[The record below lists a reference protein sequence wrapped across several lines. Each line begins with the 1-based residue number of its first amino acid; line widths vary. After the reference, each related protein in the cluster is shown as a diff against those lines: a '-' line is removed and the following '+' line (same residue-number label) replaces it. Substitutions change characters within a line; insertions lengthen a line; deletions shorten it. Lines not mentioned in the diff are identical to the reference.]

1 MSAPTSDGSASPEN
15 RTRHFLRQLS
25 GELRIARQRLREYE
39 DRDKADPIAIVGMA
53 CRLPGG
59 VRNPDELWQLVSSGT
74 DAISLFPADRGWD
87 TERIHDPSGVRPG
100 TTLTCEGGFLY
111 GAAEFDAPFFG
122 ISPREAL
129 AMDPQQRLLL
139 ETSWEALEH
148 ATIDPAGLKGSRT
161 AVYVGAS
168 PQGYGFDARGGGVGV
183 EGYGIT
189 GVSTSLLS
197 GRIAYTLGL
206 EGAALTVDT
215 ACSSSLVALHLAV
228 QALRQGECDLALAGG
243 VTVMASPSGFVE
255 FSRQGGLA
263 PDGRCKSF
271 SADAEGTGW
280 SEGVGMLVVERLSDA
295 VRNGHEVLAV
305 VRGSA
310 VNQDGASNGLT
321 APNGRSQQRVILD
334 ALADGGLGTTD
345 VGVVEGHGTGTRL
358 GDPIEAQALF
368 ATYGRDRTDENPLYL
383 GSLKANIG
391 HTQGAAGVSGVIKMV
406 MSMRHG
412 VMPRSLY
419 SDRPTGEVEWAGSG
433 VRLLDRERPWAS
445 SDGPHR
451 AGVSSFGIS
460 GTNAHVILEE
470 FVPEPASVPE
480 DATAAAPDSAAPD
493 PVVPLVLSAKSDEA
507 LSDQAAALQRH
518 LTRRPD
524 LSLTDVARSLVT
536 TRSSFEHRAV
546 LVGERAELLAALD
559 QLAATPPVTPNANGA
574 CRVAAVFSGQGS
586 QRCGMGRRLA
596 ADFPVF
602 ADALDEICA
611 VVDPL
616 LGRGLREIMWSDAD
630 DAERTLARTE
640 YAQPALFAFQFALA
654 RLWQSWGIRF
664 TTVTGHSVGEIAAA
678 AVAGVLTPEDA
689 ARLAVTRGRLMQ
701 RLPDGGA
708 MLAVNTT
715 ETEVAAVVAGMPA
728 VAIAAVNAPDSLVL
742 SGPAEEIDGLHDF
755 WRDSGVRTSRL
766 KVSHAFHSP
775 LMEPMLDEFRT
786 ALAELDFHAPALD
799 MSPAADS
806 GHPVHTPAY
815 WIDHARNAVRFHDA
829 VTQLPPA
836 DVLVELGPDAV
847 LTPLLAERYDVTASC
862 RRGRPESR
870 TVLEALGHTHT
881 RGSTP
886 DWATVLG
893 TGRPVRLP
901 TYAFQHRSY
910 WLTAAPAA
918 RGDGGG
924 GSDSDQMF
932 WDAVEKEDLSTL
944 AGTLGAPAGLEPV
957 LPALARWHRESRHR
971 QMIDSWRYRVVW
983 KPVDRAPAAQ
993 VPGCWLLVLPRG
1005 GGDPGARRALT
1016 RVLADV
1022 VTVELGEERPGRQTV
1037 AELLADS
1044 VKGVPPLAGVIS
1056 LVRSPEEFL
1065 VLVQALGDVG
1075 VTARLWSLTNGAV
1088 ATVRTE
1094 QPDPVQAAVWGVGL
1108 VAGLERPERWGGL
1121 IDLPGALDERSVGLL
1136 AGTLVADG
1144 EEDQIAIRSA
1154 GVLRRRVV
1162 PAPAAPEPERPWRP
1176 DGTVLITGGT
1186 GAIGAH
1192 VARWLT
1198 SLGPCSLVLLS
1209 RRGPQAPGAERLRA
1223 ELESRGARVRVVAA
1237 DVADRDRMAELVA
1250 EVAEQEGPVR
1260 AVFHAAGVGQNTP
1273 IDAMTAEEFRAVYG
1287 GKADGARVLDE
1298 LFGNDELDAFVL
1310 FSSASA
1316 TWGSAHY
1323 AAYAAGNAHLDALA
1337 ERRRARG
1344 LAATAVA
1351 WGVWAESGLVDP
1363 EGEAHMRRHGLIPM
1377 APADCLAAL
1386 AQALGRDE
1394 TRITVAAMDWEP
1406 FLAGYTAVR
1415 ARPLVSD
1422 LPQALALPAAGPAG
1436 APSGQS
1442 DIRRRLAGLA
1452 GADQR
1457 AALTDLVRAT
1467 VAEVLGHSDASSLDA
1482 EQPFVE
1488 LGIDSLSA
1496 VEIRNRLTGST
1507 GLALSTML
1515 VFDHPTVTAVCEFLL
1530 TALAEGTPAGDPA
1543 AAREPVESAESFA
1556 AIYRRVALRGR
1567 MTEVEA
1573 LLSGAAGLREHFT
1586 DPGQLPGGLG
1596 FVRLATGPE
1605 GPAVICFPPFAPVE
1619 QSLQFARL
1627 ATFFRGRRD
1636 LSMVTVPGFSPDEP
1650 IAATWE
1656 ALVTALAEATLRCAE
1671 GRSFALLGYSS
1682 SGWLAHSVAER
1693 VQQDGSPARGVVL
1706 LDTYLPDSMSLSMRQ
1721 AMTYEVNERRSRFTT
1736 MNFTSLT
1743 ALGSYRKLFRGWKPE
1758 PVDAPTL
1765 FVRPEECVPG
1775 DPSAPPMTEDWRAYW
1790 PLSHSEVTVPGDHCT
1805 IVAENADAVATEVH
1819 AWLAGR

>member
-1 MSAPTSDGSASPEN
+1 MSVPTSDGSASPEN
-15 RTRHFLRQLS
+15 RTRHFLKQLS
-25 GELRIARQRLREYE
+25 NELRLARQQLREYE

-148 ATIDPAGLKGSRT
+148 AAIDPAGLRGSRT

-168 PQGYGFDARGGGVGV
+168 PQGYGFDVQGGGVGV

-189 GVSTSLLS
+189 GVSTSLMS

-206 EGAALTVDT
+206 EGAALTIDT

-295 VRNGHEVLAV
+295 LRHDHEVLAV

-334 ALADGGLGTTD
+334 ALASGGLTTAD

-358 GDPIEAQALF
+358 GDPIEVQALF
-368 ATYGRDRTDENPLYL
+368 ATYGRDRAAEDPLYL

-412 VMPRSLY
+412 VMPRTLY
-419 SDRPTGEVEWAGSG
+419 ADRPTGEVEWAGSG

-445 SDGPHR
+445 EDGPRR

-470 FVPEPASVPE
+470 FASEPATADE
-480 DATAAAPDSAAPD
+480 GDASAAPGPVVPDSA
-493 PVVPLVLSAKSDEA
+493 VPLVLSAKSDEA
-507 LSDQAAALQRH
+507 LSGQAAALRDH
-518 LTRRPD
+518 LTGHPD

-546 LVGERAELLAALD
+546 LVGDRAEILAALD
-559 QLAATPPVTPNANGA
+559 QLAATPPVTPNAGGS

-616 LGRGLREIMWSDAD
+616 LGRGLKEIMWSDAD

-664 TTVTGHSVGEIAAA
+664 TAVTGHSVGEIAAA

-689 ARLAVTRGRLMQ
+689 ARLAVTRGRLVQ
-701 RLPDGGA
+701 QLPNGGA

-715 ETEVAAVVAGMPA
+715 ETEVATVVAGVPA
-728 VAIAAVNAPDSLVL
+728 VAIAAVNAPDSLVV
-742 SGPAEEIDGLHDF
+742 SGPAEEIDGLNDF
-755 WRDSGVRTSRL
+755 WRDNGVRTSRL
-766 KVSHAFHSP
+766 NVSHAFHSP

-786 ALAELDFHAPALD
+786 ALEQLDFHEPTLD
-799 MSPAADS
+799 VSPAADS
-806 GHPVHTPAY
+806 GHPIHTPAY

-847 LTPLLAERYDVTASC
+847 LTPLLAQRYAVTASC
-862 RRGRPESR
+862 RRGRPEAR

-881 RGSTP
+881 LGTTP
-886 DWATVLG
+886 DWAAVLG
-893 TGRPVRLP
+893 TGRPVHLP
-901 TYAFQHRSY
+901 TYAFQRQSY
-910 WLTAAPAA
+910 WLTASPVARTV
-918 RGDGGG
+918 RGDG
-924 GSDSDQMF
+924 DDQAF
-932 WDAVEKEDLSTL
+932 WEAVEKEDLSTL
-944 AGTLGAPAGLEPV
+944 AGTLGAPAELEPV
-957 LPALARWHRESRHR
+957 LPALAQWHRDSRRRH
-971 QMIDSWRYRVVW
+971 MMDSWRYRVVW

-1022 VTVELGEERPGRQTV
+1022 VTVELGEDRPGRQAV
-1037 AELLADS
+1037 AELLTDS

-1056 LVRSPEEFL
+1056 LVQGPEELL

-1075 VTARLWSLTNGAV
+1075 VTARLWSLTSGAV
-1088 ATVRTE
+1088 ATVGTE
-1094 QPDPVQAAVWGVGL
+1094 QPDPVRAAIWGVGL

-1121 IDLPGALDERSVGLL
+1121 IDLPGTLDERSVGLL
-1136 AGTLVADG
+1136 AGTLMADD
-1144 EEDQIAIRSA
+1144 EEDQIAIRPA
-1154 GVLRRRVV
+1154 GVLRRRLV
-1162 PAPAAPEPERPWRP
+1162 PAPAAPEPEQPWRP

-1186 GAIGAH
+1186 GVIGAH

-1198 SLGPCSLVLLS
+1198 SLGPCSLVLVS

-1223 ELESRGARVRVVAA
+1223 ELESRGARVRVVPA
-1237 DVADRDRMAELVA
+1237 DVADRDQMVALVA
-1250 EVAEQEGPVR
+1250 EAAAEEGPVR

-1273 IDAMTAEEFRAVYG
+1273 IDAMTLEEFRAVYG

-1298 LFGNDELDAFVL
+1298 LFCHDDLGAFVL

-1344 LAATAVA
+1344 LAATSVA
-1351 WGVWAESGLVDP
+1351 WGVWAESGMVDP
-1363 EGEAHMRRHGLIPM
+1363 DGEAHMRRHGLIPM

-1386 AQALGRDE
+1386 AQVLGRDE

-1415 ARPLVSD
+1415 ARPLISD
-1422 LPQALALPAAGPAG
+1422 LPQARALPTDGPSDAPAG
-1436 APSGQS
+1436 QG
-1442 DIRRRLAGLA
+1442 DVRRRLAGLA
-1452 GADQR
+1452 VADQR
-1457 AALTDLVRAT
+1457 VVLTDLVSAT
-1467 VAEVLGHSDASSLDA
+1467 VAEVLGHTHASSLDV

-1488 LGIDSLSA
+1488 LGMDSLSA
-1496 VEIRNRLTGST
+1496 VEIRNRLTGAT

-1530 TALAEGTPAGDPA
+1530 TALADGTSAADPA
-1543 AAREPVESAESFA
+1543 ATREPVESAESFA
-1556 AIYRRVALRGR
+1556 AVYRRVALRGR

-1573 LLSGAAGLREHFT
+1573 LLSGAAGLRDHFT
-1586 DPGQLPGGLG
+1586 DPGQIPGGLG
-1596 FVRLATGPE
+1596 FVRLATGDE

-1636 LSMVTVPGFSPDEP
+1636 LSMVMVPGFLPDEP
-1650 IAATWE
+1650 IAATRE
-1656 ALVTALAEATLRCAE
+1656 ALVAALAQATLRCAD
-1671 GRSFALLGYSS
+1671 GKPFALLGYSS
-1682 SGWLAHSVAER
+1682 SGWLAHSVAEK
-1693 VQQDGSPARGVVL
+1693 VQLDGSPARGVVL

-1736 MNFTSLT
+1736 MNLTSLT
-1743 ALGSYRKLFRGWKPE
+1743 ALGSYRKLFRDWKPE

-1790 PLSHSEVTVPGDHCT
+1790 PLSHSEATVPGDHCT

-1819 AWLAGR
+1819 AWLARR